1 MPPVHSEEPGYPFTG
16 AYERKTLR
24 IGSGTLMPGSAIGD
38 YAMLGDTRSAAL
50 VSRSG
55 AVDWMCIPRFDAEPV
70 FGRLIDPNDGGS
82 FTVALDGTKEIQR
95 SYGEGSAVVQTM
107 LTTSTGSA
115 RLVEGMVAN
124 VGGALLPQSL
134 LVRRVECVSGDVQVR
149 VTFDPRFG
157 LPGRPPHRTSKPG
170 NGRLICEWG
179 SLAVALACTPEA
191 GIEPGV
197 ESNFNLESGETLT
210 IVMSVADRGPV
221 VWVPASKAN
230 ALLVETDQWWRRWS
244 SALDY
249 DGPHREAVVRSLVT
263 LRMLTYSPSG
273 APVAAPTTSLPEAV
287 GAARNWDY
295 RYAWPRDAAIGLA
308 AFLATGQASLAH
320 TFMHWLLHASRLS
333 RPRLRVL
340 YDIHGK
346 PAPAER
352 ELAVSGYRNSIPVR
366 VGNGARHQH
375 QLDVYGWVADA
386 TWLLQESGH
395 RLHGE
400 MWRAVSGLADFV
412 AKSWRHP
419 DAGIWEVRGDLAHY
433 VHSKVMAWLALD
445 RIARMARS
453 RRVGARRLGTW
464 ERERDAIATWIRAH
478 GVDYERNALVWK
490 SGSREVDASLLILP
504 VVGFEP
510 PDSPLLAGTI
520 DAIRDT
526 LEVKDGL
533 LYRYRRLADGLDGD
547 EGAFLPCS
555 FWLVQALAFTGRI
568 AEATEMFGRLLSFAN
583 DVGLFSEEIDPATK
597 EPLGNFP
604 QAFTHAT
611 VVQAG
616 LALQRAQRVQC
627 EAC

>member
-1 MPPVHSEEPGYPFTG
+1 MQPVRSEEPGCPSTG
-16 AYERKTLR
+16 AYEKKIRRLC
-24 IGSGTLMPGSAIGD
+24 SNTLMQPSAIGD
-38 YAMLGDTRSAAL
+38 YAMVGDTRSAAL

-55 AVDWMCIPRFDAEPV
+55 AIDWMCTPRFDAEPI
-70 FGRLIDPNDGGS
+70 FGRLVDSDEGGS
-82 FTVALDGTKEIQR
+82 FTVALDGTKEIRR
-95 SYGEGSAVVQTM
+95 SYGDGSAVIQTI

-124 VGGALLPQSL
+124 IGGALLPQSL
-134 LVRRVECVSGDVQVR
+134 LVRRVECLSGDVRVR
-149 VTFDPRFG
+149 VIFDPRLG
-157 LPGRPPHRTSKPG
+157 LPGRPPHRTSRPG

-179 SLAVALACTPEA
+179 SLAVALGCTPEA

-197 ESNFNLESGETLT
+197 ESEFELKSGETLT

-221 VWVPASKAN
+221 VWVPAPKAN
-230 ALLVETDQWWRRWS
+230 ALLADTDEWWRRWS

-263 LRMLTYSPSG
+263 LRLLTYSPSG

-287 GAARNWDY
+287 GASRNWDY

-308 AFLATGQASLAH
+308 AFLATGQARLAH

-352 ELAVSGYRNSIPVR
+352 ELTVSGYRNSIPVR

-386 TWLLQESGH
+386 AWLLQESGH

-400 MWRAVSGLADFV
+400 TWRAVAGLADFV
-412 AKSWRHP
+412 AKSWRYP

-433 VHSKVMAWLALD
+433 IHSKVMAWLALD

-453 RRVGARRLGTW
+453 RRVGARRLSTW
-464 ERERDAIATWIRAH
+464 ESERDAIASWIRAH

-490 SGSREVDASLLILP
+490 SGSKELDASLLILP

-526 LEVKDGL
+526 LEVEDGL
-533 LYRYRRLADGLDGD
+533 LYRYRRLADGLEGD

-555 FWLVQALAFTGRI
+555 FWLVQALARTGRI
-568 AEATEMFGRLLSFAN
+568 AEATEMFGRLLLHAN
-583 DVGLFSEEIDPATK
+583 DVGLFSEEIDLATK

-616 LALQRAQRVQC
+616 LALQSAQRVQRG
-627 EAC
+627 AC